1 MIRLVTSQFS
11 RSRGRLAGW
20 ARRSARGQATLEFAL
35 VLPAMLLIVIGA
47 VDVGR
52 VFFDYV
58 GLRNAA
64 MDGAIYG
71 ARNVNASQADIKD
84 RVKEHFPPSARPA
97 DGAIVVGYLPNIATC
112 TTPAGEAFVTVRVTK
127 EFRPISLQLL
137 QFLGPGTNWT
147 FTVQPTA
154 KARCMT

>member
-1 MIRLVTSQFS
+1 M
-11 RSRGRLAGW
+11 
-20 ARRSARGQATLEFAL
+20 RRPAHGQATLEFAL
-35 VLPAMLLIVIGA
+35 ALPVMLLIVIGA

-64 MDGAIYG
+64 MEGAIYG
-71 ARNVNASQADIKD
+71 ARNVNATEAQIKD
-84 RVKEHFPPSARPA
+84 RVKQHFPASARPA
-97 DGAIVVGYLPNIATC
+97 DGAIVVDYLPNVATC
-112 TTPAGEAFVTVRVTK
+112 TTPGGEAFVTVRVTK

-137 QFLGPGTNWT
+137 QFLGPGTNWV

>member
-1 MIRLVTSQFS
+1 MASRLS
-11 RSRGRLAGW
+11 RSSGRLAGGV
-20 ARRSARGQATLEFAL
+20 RRPAHGQATLEFAL
-35 VLPAMLLIVIGA
+35 ALPVMLLIVIGA

-64 MDGAIYG
+64 MEGAIYG
-71 ARNVNASQADIKD
+71 ARNVNATEAQIKD
-84 RVKEHFPPSARPA
+84 RVREHYGADWPA
-97 DGAIVVGYLPNIATC
+97 DATIPDATRDASC
-112 TTPAGEAFVTVRVTK
+112 SVINGPDGFATVTVRR

-137 QFLGPGTNWT
+137 QFVGPGTNWV